1 MPEEAA
7 DALLGFEGHG
17 LHAMALASVAG
28 GTVPR
33 AVLHYS
39 VKQARLLAFAPFPV
53 TVQAVTTGITL
64 QLATSER
71 LQEAEKEL
79 LPHAEPLHTL
89 R

>member
-1 MPEEAA
+1 M
-7 DALLGFEGHG
+7 LNLGNSPVFN
-17 LHAMALASVAG
+17 V
-28 GTVPR
+28 
-33 AVLHYS
+33 
-39 VKQARLLAFAPFPV
+39 V